1 MYPSTIMNIL
11 KHKPTTAIAVL
22 AVSVS
27 LLLGACHSEEK
38 GTEEAKQQKEQQDA
52 VDFPSVNVGSVEKGK
67 LSPSIAVPGELL
79 PYQQV
84 DLYAKLNSYVK
95 TLMVD
100 IGSQVHT
107 GQLLV
112 TLEAPEINS
121 QLTAAQSR
129 IKQQEAVYIASKATY
144 DRLLSTSQIP
154 GTVSQNDLEQADA
167 KRKSD
172 FSNLEAVKSAY
183 KEVSSNL
190 AYLQIRAP
198 FNGVITTRNINLGAY
213 VGPGGKSSD
222 PLFVLQDQN
231 RLRLVVSVPEAYV
244 GGLTN
249 KSEVKFTVREL
260 PGEKF
265 TAKIARLAG
274 ALDDKLRSER
284 VEMDVYNKGNKLLPH
299 MYADVNVPLPSHD
312 STLIVPK
319 SAVVSS
325 TEKVFVVRVTNHH
338 AEWVDVKKGF
348 QSGDKMEV
356 YGNLKAG
363 DKVVKNATDEI
374 RDGQQLKDN

>member
-1 MYPSTIMNIL
+1 MNIL